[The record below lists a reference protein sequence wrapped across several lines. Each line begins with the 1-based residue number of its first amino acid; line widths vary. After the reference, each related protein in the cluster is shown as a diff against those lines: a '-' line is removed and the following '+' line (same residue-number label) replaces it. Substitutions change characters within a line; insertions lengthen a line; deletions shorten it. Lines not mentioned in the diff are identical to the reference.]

1 MEDVI
6 DQSLEVVK
14 VKRFE
19 ENELF
24 RKFTKY
30 VQVSLF
36 YTFL

>member
-6 DQSLEVVK
+6 DQSSEVVK

-19 ENELF
+19 ENGLF

-36 YTFL
+36 YI